1 MPSPRRP
8 GGRCIIRRLMLLVLM
23 LALRKEGGGSDDR
36 VDADEDEDEDGGGG
50 SGGTEEATEVPNT
63 TVGARLWLVPD
74 GAIGTIVASVAGRKQ
89 HGYMDECVV
98 QGDVRIKLVHVVC
111 TNVWS
116 ISNVKFIM
124 SLCISNSNQP

>member
-36 VDADEDEDEDGGGG
+36 VDADEDADEDGGGG

-74 GAIGTIVASVAGRKQ
+74 GAIGTTVTCDCAGVVGAIGTIVTAGALPPLLLLLPLLLD
-89 HGYMDECVV
+89 G
-98 QGDVRIKLVHVVC
+98 
-111 TNVWS
+111 TS
-116 ISNVKFIM
+116 S
-124 SLCISNSNQP
+124 